1 MMLGLQ
7 RNRGL
12 STAEFAAFGNPKPMR
27 DHVFKVALLIGVV
40 WGTIALA
47 ETRRFYDA
55 AGHPQGRSESQGN
68 LTRYYDKDG
77 HPAGRSEV
85 GSNGVVRH
93 YDKDGHPQ
101 GETSTPRH

>member
-1 MMLGLQ
+1 M
-7 RNRGL
+7 
-12 STAEFAAFGNPKPMR
+12 
-27 DHVFKVALLIGVV
+27 FKVALLIGVIST
-40 WGTIALA
+40 GIAHA
-47 ETRRFYDA
+47 ETRRFFDA

-85 GSNGVVRH
+85 GPNGVVRH

-101 GETSTPRH
+101 GETR